1 VRVVGSPNN
10 EVILRHCVE
19 LGIPVDRI
27 EGLRNILRAAFY
39 HVGLPGTPPW
49 DVHIAWDHAIR
60 LVTGRIACQGEYGR
74 PLAMGRVLS
83 QGAMDSRADILRNP
97 AFKSPPA
104 RFAAWRGGVT
114 VEHQELVV
122 VVEAWIHESKPD
134 ADRLLEHLLT
144 YPSVI
149 VTREEDTRLT
159 EEGFRT
165 RGTALERYERAK
177 IVVSRGVVATGEFFR
192 KGVPAKLGHRKY
204 LKTPTPEGAEL

>member
-1 VRVVGSPNN
+1 
-10 EVILRHCVE
+10 
-19 LGIPVDRI
+19 
-27 EGLRNILRAAFY
+27 
-39 HVGLPGTPPW
+39 
-49 DVHIAWDHAIR
+49 
-60 LVTGRIACQGEYGR
+60 
-74 PLAMGRVLS
+74 
-83 QGAMDSRADILRNP
+83 
-97 AFKSPPA
+97 
-104 RFAAWRGGVT
+104 
-114 VEHQELVV
+114 VV